1 MSTASTRSQLVTATR
16 EAIRD
21 VGLPAVTAREIAGRA
36 SANLASIPYHFGS
49 KDALV
54 AEALIAEVTEFVG
67 PVLQLL
73 ASDKPAPQRAAEG
86 VALLNEFFEH
96 RRSQVPVYLAGL
108 AAAPHAT
115 EIADGFGALWSDLRT
130 QLAADIRRQLDA
142 GQLPGWVSP
151 PAMAALIL
159 SVVNGVIIAS
169 VIDRDGPDNRAIATQ
184 FLSLLLAAGATPVVI
199 EPLSD

>member
-1 MSTASTRSQLVTATR
+1 MNLINAAR

-86 VALLNEFFEH
+86 VALLNGFFEA
-96 RRSQVPVYLAGL
+96 RQSQVPAYLAAL

-115 EIADGFGALWSDLRT
+115 EISEALGGLWSELRAH
-130 QLAADIRRQLDA
+130 LAADIGRQLDA
-142 GQLPGWVSP
+142 GQLPAWVSP

-169 VIDRDGPDNRAIATQ
+169 VLDRDGPDNRAIATQ

-199 EPLSD
+199 KPSTGLKG

>member
-1 MSTASTRSQLVTATR
+1 L
-16 EAIRD
+16 
-21 VGLPAVTAREIAGRA
+21 
-36 SANLASIPYHFGS
+36 
-49 KDALV
+49 

-96 RRSQVPVYLAGL
+96 RQSQVPVYLAAL

-115 EIADGFGALWSDLRT
+115 EIADGFGGLWSELRAH
-130 QLAADIRRQLDA
+130 LAADIGRQLDA
-142 GQLPGWVSP
+142 GQLPAWVLP

-159 SVVNGVIIAS
+159 SVVNGVIVNGVIIAS

-184 FLSLLLAAGATPVVI
+184 FLSLLLAAGATPVVV
-199 EPLSD
+199 EPRPE